1 MKAIPQYA
9 AIVRHYP
16 TIKGPITELVQKEF
30 NFFSEV
36 RINADVMRYFSQLML
51 SNPRRVI
58 WVWLKLSCSMRLVGQ
73 SWVL

>member
-36 RINADVMRYFSQLML
+36 RINADVMRYFS
-51 SNPRRVI
+51 
-58 WVWLKLSCSMRLVGQ
+58 SCYRTLGG
-73 SWVL
+73 